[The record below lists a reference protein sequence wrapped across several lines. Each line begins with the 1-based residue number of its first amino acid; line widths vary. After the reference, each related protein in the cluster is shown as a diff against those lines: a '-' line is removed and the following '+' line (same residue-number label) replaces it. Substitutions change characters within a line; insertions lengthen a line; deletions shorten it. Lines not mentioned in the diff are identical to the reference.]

1 MRRLAIV
8 VLLLG
13 LMMASMSYASDSKKK
28 VGVGVVLGAPT
39 GFSLKYWE
47 NSTNAFQGSIGASF
61 GGGLTFGVDYLGHYD
76 TFHNAAFPFYYGA
89 GAYIGDAGL
98 SGRSFARNSFA
109 FGIRGVFGVD
119 YLPPEYP
126 FDIAFELG
134 PSLLL
139 TPTVAMG
146 IEIGIAFRF
155 YP

>member
-1 MRRLAIV
+1 MKK
-8 VLLLG
+8 
-13 LMMASMSYASDSKKK
+13 LMMFAFLFGLVLTSVSYGANSRKKM
-28 VGVGVVLGAPT
+28 GVGVVLGAPT
-39 GFSLKYWE
+39 GFSIKYWQ
-47 NSTNAFQGSIGASF
+47 NSTIAYQGSIGASF
-61 GGGLTFGVDYLGHYD
+61 GGGLTVGVDYLGHYD
-76 TFHNAAFPFYYGA
+76 TFHNAELPFYYGA

-109 FGIRGVFGVD
+109 FGVRGVFGVD
-119 YLPPEYP
+119 YLPREFP

-146 IEIGIAFRF
+146 LEIGIALRF